1 MDRARR
7 FSRANQTKLAE
18 MLETLT
24 ALGQATKAENGRYQ
38 A

>member
-7 FSRANQTKLAE
+7 FSPANQTKVAE
-18 MLETLT
+18 MLETLS
-24 ALGQATKAENGRYQ
+24 ALGQATKAENGQYQ